1 MEAAESS
8 GAPRG
13 GQRARGLDGRGRARD
28 IGFLSGRPRT
38 PIHTAAPRMSD
49 FSTGFANL
57 LKARF
62 PYLYVP
68 TWEEE
73 RVLGTIREVAGDAA
87 RIRTPRR
94 VVTWTATQGLRSDG
108 WNPPAGTEDFV
119 AALEVVESFPDPAVF
134 VFQDAHPFFGTDQ
147 RPCDHKVVRKLRD
160 LVPVLKG
167 SQPPR
172 SVVFVSPTLH
182 LPHELQKDVTVLEFV
197 LPTAEEIRTVLD
209 GIIQANQ
216 GSGRIVIDLPPTDAE
231 RLVKAAVGLTL
242 HEAENA
248 FARAMVADG
257 RLDAKDVEIVLEEK
271 RQTIRKSEILEFIAS
286 DLDMKDVGGLDNLKR
301 WLDKRNNAWLDEAR
315 EYGLPAPKGVLIT
328 GVPGCGKS
336 LLAKSIGA
344 AWQLP
349 LLRLDVGRVFSGI
362 LGSSEQN
369 MRTAIATAEAIAPSI
384 LWIDEI
390 EKGFGRAGD
399 MDGGT
404 STRIF
409 GSFLTWMQEKT
420 KPVFV
425 IATANNIE
433 SLPPELLRKGRFDE
447 IFFVDLPTRS
457 ERMQIFG
464 VHLAKRLRKPEVMG
478 TFSIDAKTC
487 QHLAGLTEGFVGAE
501 IEQVVIAA
509 LFEAF
514 SERRAVQMTDFERV
528 IQNTVPLSVTQAEQI
543 RAIRAWASV
552 RAVAAT
558 PRDERAEYKEFTG
571 APADGS
577 TPPPAGNGG
586 TPAPPADISASR
598 GGRAVDF

>member
-1 MEAAESS
+1 
-8 GAPRG
+8 
-13 GQRARGLDGRGRARD
+13 
-28 IGFLSGRPRT
+28 
-38 PIHTAAPRMSD
+38 MSD
-49 FSTGFANL
+49 FSTTFANL

-73 RVLGTIREVAGDAA
+73 RVLATIREVAGDAQ

-94 VVTWTATQGLRSDG
+94 VFTWTATQGLRSEG
-108 WNPPAGTEDFV
+108 WTPPAGTEDLV
-119 AALEVVESFPDPAVF
+119 GALEVVEGIAEPAVF
-134 VFQDAHPFFGTDQ
+134 VLHDVHPFFGGEGQ
-147 RPCDHKVVRKLRD
+147 PADHKVVRKLRD
-160 LVPVLKG
+160 LVPELKG
-167 SQPPR
+167 GQAPR
-172 SVVFVSPTLH
+172 SVVFVSPALQ
-182 LPHELQKDVTVLEFV
+182 LPMELQKDVTVVEFL

-216 GSGRIVIDLPPTDAE
+216 GSGRIVIDLPDTDAE

-257 RLDAKDVEIVLEEK
+257 RLDARDVETVLEEK
-271 RQTIRKSEILEFIAS
+271 RQTIRKSEILEFISS
-286 DLDMKDVGGLDNLKR
+286 DMDMRDVGGLDNLKR
-301 WLDKRNNAWLDEAR
+301 WLEKRSSAWMDEAR
-315 EYGLPAPKGVLIT
+315 AYGLPAPKGVLIT

-336 LLAKSIGA
+336 LLAKAIGS

-349 LLRLDVGRVFSGI
+349 LLRLDVGRVFSGL

-369 MRTAIATAEAIAPSI
+369 MRTAISTAEAIAPSI

-420 KPVFV
+420 RPVFV
-425 IATANNIE
+425 IATANNIDA
-433 SLPPELLRKGRFDE
+433 LPPELLRKGRFDE
-447 IFFVDLPTRS
+447 IFFVDLPTRA

-464 VHLAKRLRKPEVMG
+464 VHLTKRLKNPQVQG
-478 TFSIDAKTC
+478 GFAIDAAACERLT
-487 QHLAGLTEGFVGAE
+487 ALTEGFTGAE
-501 IEQVVIAA
+501 IEQAVIAA

-514 SERRAVQMTDFERV
+514 SERRPIQMADFERV
-528 IQNTVPLSVTQAEQI
+528 IANTVPLSVTQAEEI

-558 PRDERAEYKEFTG
+558 PREGRAEYQEFAGPAPDGGVPAPG
-571 APADGS
+571 AA
-577 TPPPAGNGG
+577 
-586 TPAPPADISASR
+586 PAPPPDISASR